1 MYILNNNHRK
11 YLMNNIEFEDFDNF
25 KDLGILYTDKRK
37 FNNHINNICNKACI
51 IINIIFQ

>member
-37 FNNHINNICNKACI
+37 FNNHINNICNKAYI